1 MDSADSWIECSLLD
15 CWELAVCCEEK
26 SQLVPSTM
34 FPGSCHE
41 WPNELE
47 PDLREQES
55 DADQV
60 ALDVATQTNGRN
72 QTKTS

>member
-1 MDSADSWIECSLLD
+1 
-15 CWELAVCCEEK
+15 
-26 SQLVPSTM
+26 M